1 METNEAMVE
10 GLAVNILGE
19 PEKYSVKIEFDIWIY
34 DVALETQ
41 TVILFVILY
50 IYVHTE
56 FDFCKTST
64 G

>member
-10 GLAVNILGE
+10 GLAVDILGE

-41 TVILFVILY
+41 TVIFICDIIY
-50 IYVHTE
+50 ICTYLIR
-56 FDFCKTST
+56 FL
-64 G
+64 